1 MEGQISELRA
11 RQLELFRNR
20 QFAAPEFLQTR
31 IRLSTLEAKL
41 DAYEADGTPKLLA
54 MGVRDRAV
62 ARDSELFVRGEV
74 EKPGAIVPRGFV
86 QVLRSAE
93 TPAISSGSGRL
104 HLANW
109 IASDRNPLTA
119 RVFVNRVWL
128 HLFGRGLVPTPDNF
142 GASGQ
147 RPSHPELL
155 DWLAVEF
162 MESGWSIKHLHRLIV
177 TSDAYQRLSSASGN
191 PSHQKDPENRWYWR
205 MNAGRMEVE
214 VLRDSILQ
222 LAGKLDPTMGG
233 QELENKDIFTTW
245 RRSLYYSCQPEEDG
259 KSSLGML
266 FDGPDASDCYRR
278 TRTVI
283 PQQSLAMTNSPLVHE
298 LSPLIAQ
305 QIESRLALE
314 ALADSDRFV
323 DAAYRTILG
332 RSPSVQETELCRD
345 YLSDTTQ
352 TQSLRA
358 SLVRVLLN
366 HSDFITIR

>member
-1 MEGQISELRA
+1 
-11 RQLELFRNR
+11 
-20 QFAAPEFLQTR
+20 
-31 IRLSTLEAKL
+31 
-41 DAYEADGTPKLLA
+41 
-54 MGVRDRAV
+54 
-62 ARDSELFVRGEV
+62 
-74 EKPGAIVPRGFV
+74 
-86 QVLRSAE
+86 
-93 TPAISSGSGRL
+93 
-104 HLANW
+104 
-109 IASDRNPLTA
+109 
-119 RVFVNRVWL
+119 
-128 HLFGRGLVPTPDNF
+128 
-142 GASGQ
+142 
-147 RPSHPELL
+147 
-155 DWLAVEF
+155 
-162 MESGWSIKHLHRLIV
+162 
-177 TSDAYQRLSSASGN
+177 
-191 PSHQKDPENRWYWR
+191 

-222 LAGKLDPTMGG
+222 IAGKLDPTMGG

-245 RRSLYYSCQPEEDG
+245 RRSLYYCCQPEEDG

-283 PQQSLAMTNSPLVHE
+283 PQQSLALTNSPLVHE

-305 QIESRLALE
+305 QIEARLALE
-314 ALADSDRFV
+314 TLAESDRFV

-332 RSPSVQETELCRD
+332 RSPTVQEMELCRD

>member
-1 MEGQISELRA
+1 
-11 RQLELFRNR
+11 
-20 QFAAPEFLQTR
+20 T
-31 IRLSTLEAKL
+31 STK
-41 DAYEADGTPKLLA
+41 
-54 MGVRDRAV
+54 
-62 ARDSELFVRGEV
+62 
-74 EKPGAIVPRGFV
+74 
-86 QVLRSAE
+86 
-93 TPAISSGSGRL
+93 
-104 HLANW
+104 
-109 IASDRNPLTA
+109 NPLTA
-119 RVFVNRVWL
+119 RVGVN
-128 HLFGRGLVPTPDNF
+128 HLWMRHFHQPLVKTVFDFGRN
-142 GASGQ
+142 GAS
-147 RPSHPELL
+147 PSHPELL

-162 MESGWSIKHLHRLIV
+162 VESGWSLKHLHRLIV
-177 TSDAYQRLSSASGN
+177 TSDAYQSLSSASGN

-222 LAGKLDPTMGG
+222 IAGKLDPTMGG

-245 RRSLYYSCQPEEDG
+245 RRSLYYCCQPEEDG

-283 PQQSLAMTNSPLVHE
+283 PQQSLALTNSPLVHE

-314 ALADSDRFV
+314 TRADSDRFV

-332 RSPSVQETELCRD
+332 RSPSIQETELCRD